1 MSSSTVDV
9 QVFATSVRV
18 DDQQI
23 TVELT
28 DGRTVSAPIA
38 WYPRLAHGT
47 PAERIAWRLI
57 AGGRGIHWTE
67 LDEDV
72 SVENLLAGKPSGESQ
87 AVLKRWLDQR
97 RSQPA

>member
-28 DGRTVSAPIA
+28 DGRTVSAPIT

-47 PAERIAWRLI
+47 PAERSAWRLI

-87 AVLKRWLDQR
+87 TVL
-97 RSQPA
+97 